1 MSAKRKNPVQR
12 SRPNR
17 AAERIS
23 TTRYCVPAAIVT
35 YPQGKGK
42 RMTLEEMKV
51 CGKATLTAADIASVL
66 DCDPHAIRL
75 AAKKD
80 PDGLGFQVICMG
92 SRVKIPTLPFIE
104 FMTKLKGA
112 ES

>member
-1 MSAKRKNPVQR
+1 
-12 SRPNR
+12 
-17 AAERIS
+17 
-23 TTRYCVPAAIVT
+23 
-35 YPQGKGK
+35 
-42 RMTLEEMKV
+42 MTLEEMKV
-51 CGKATLTAADIASVL
+51 CGKATLTAADVASVL

-80 PDGLGFQVICMG
+80 PNGLGFQVIRMG